1 VAATPTAPAYVAV
14 AAPTSARPRGA
25 YGVFFGVIPTFGERT
40 DPGVAI
46 SGVRAAS
53 PAERAGLQA
62 GDVIVRF
69 GDVDVKTLEDLT
81 FALRSKRPGDR
92 VAVIVER
99 GGQTRALEA
108 TLEERR

>member
-1 VAATPTAPAYVAV
+1 VAAAPSAPAYVKV
-14 AAPTSARPRGA
+14 EAATAARPRGA
-25 YGVFFGVIPTFGERT
+25 YGPYFGVIPEFGERAQ
-40 DPGVAI
+40 PGVAI

-69 GDVDVKTLEDLT
+69 ADVDVKTLEDLT
-81 FALRSKRPGDR
+81 FALRGKRAGDR
-92 VAVIVER
+92 VAVVILR
-99 GGQTRALEA
+99 AGQTRELEA